1 MPPRFLV
8 FLPIVLLLSM
18 IGLARAET
26 SYGLAMHGDPALGR
40 DFQHF
45 TYVNPEAP
53 KGGRIDYGVQG
64 TFDSLNPFIV
74 QGDAA
79 RGLFDQA
86 LGHNVF
92 ESLLARSRDEAFTLY
107 PLIADSVKTDADRTF
122 VEFTIDPDARFSDG
136 EPITRDDVIFSM
148 KLLKAKARPLYQR
161 WIGEVTN
168 MEKTGERGIRF
179 DLAKDAGRELPLL
192 LGLLPILP
200 EHATNA
206 ADFDKSTLKPQ
217 IGSGPYVI
225 ERVDPGALVILKR
238 NPDYWATDK
247 PSKRG
252 FDNYDEIRINYFR
265 DPNTMF
271 EAFKK
276 GLLDVFVETDPARWT
291 TGYDFPAV
299 TSGQIE
305 RDSFQNGLPSGMYGF
320 VFNTR
325 RKVFQ
330 NHDVRAALADT
341 FDFEWVNRNLFNGV
355 YQRTRSFFDGSEL
368 SADGHP
374 ASQEELAFLNT
385 LKQKIAP
392 ALLKGNWKPP
402 ISDGSGHD
410 RRFLRI
416 GYDALVKAGYRIT
429 DRKMV
434 GPGGRPLTF
443 EILLKDNAG
452 QQLAIA
458 WQRTLARIGI
468 DAQIRSVDAAQYQQR
483 LQTYD
488 YDVIIQSYYSSL
500 SPGSEQIGRWGS
512 ASRNLEGT
520 YNFAGVADP
529 DVDTAI
535 QALLNARTHD
545 EFVNAVRAYDRV
557 LLNGAYVVP
566 LFHQSEQWVAHW
578 KRIAHPAK
586 VPVYGYQFDTWW
598 ADK

>member
-1 MPPRFLV
+1 MRSRYLV
-8 FLPIVLLLSM
+8 FLSVVLSLCLT
-18 IGLARAET
+18 GNARAGIT
-26 SYGLAMHGDPALGR
+26 YGLAMHGDPALGP

-136 EPITRDDVIFSM
+136 TAITRNDVIFSM
-148 KLLKAKARPLYQR
+148 NLLKEKARPLYQR

-168 MEKTGERGIRF
+168 IEKTGERGIRF
-179 DLAKDAGRELPLL
+179 TLAKDAGRELPLL
-192 LGLLPILP
+192 LALLPILP
-200 EHATNA
+200 EHATDA
-206 ADFDKSTLKPQ
+206 ANFDKSTLKPM

-225 ERVDPGALVILKR
+225 DRVDPGTLIVLKR
-238 NPDYWATDK
+238 NPDYWARNK

-252 FDNYDEIRINYFR
+252 FDNYDEIRINYYR

-276 GLLDVFVETDPARWT
+276 GLIDVFVETDPARWT
-291 TGYDFPAV
+291 GGYDFPAV
-299 TSGQIE
+299 TSGKIE
-305 RDSFQNGLPSGMYGF
+305 RDEFRNGLPSGMYAF

-325 RKVFQ
+325 RKVFE

-341 FDFEWVNRNLFNGV
+341 FDFTWVNRNLFNGV
-355 YQRTRSFFDGSEL
+355 YQRTRSYFDGSEL

-374 ASQEELAFLNT
+374 ASPEELAFLKT
-385 LKQKIAP
+385 LSQPIDP
-392 ALLKGNWKPP
+392 AILNGTWKPP
-402 ISDGSGHD
+402 VSDGSGHD
-410 RRFLRI
+410 RKFLRI
-416 GYDALVKAGYRIT
+416 GYDALVKAGYKIT

-434 GPGGRPLTF
+434 GPGGRPLAF

-488 YDVIIQSYYSSL
+488 YDIIIQSYYSSL

-520 YNFAGVADP
+520 FNFAGVTDP
-529 DVDTAI
+529 DIDAAI

-545 EFVNAVRAYDRV
+545 EFVTAVRAYDRI

-566 LFHQSEQWVAHW
+566 LFHQSEQWIAHW
-578 KRIAHPAK
+578 KRIAHPLK
-586 VPVYGYQFDTWW
+586 VPIYGYQLDTWW
-598 ADK
+598 VEK